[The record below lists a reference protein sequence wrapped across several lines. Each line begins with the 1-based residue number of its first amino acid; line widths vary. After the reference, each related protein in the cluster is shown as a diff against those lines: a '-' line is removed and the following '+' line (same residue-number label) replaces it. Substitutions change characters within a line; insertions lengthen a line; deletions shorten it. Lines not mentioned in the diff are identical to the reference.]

1 MRTPASFSFVLAA
14 SLTCTLATSA
24 AHAQQLVT
32 RSPTATTGWRT
43 TTLAEGIAHPWAMA
57 WLPSGEILITSREGT
72 LHKFANGRLS
82 RVPTGPLPDLLV
94 AGQGGLLDISIRPGV
109 APNADKP
116 RIYMTMAA
124 GSSNANRTTLV
135 RGTYDGERLE
145 KIEALFRV
153 RHDKSG
159 GEHFGSRLVWLPDG
173 TLLMSIGDG
182 GNPPRTVSG
191 MLAREQAQSLGRH
204 HGKIIRLDANGA
216 APADNPF
223 VGNATALPEIW
234 SYGHRNIQGMV
245 RDPETGRIWA
255 TEHGPRGGDE
265 LNVVKRGLNYG
276 WPLASYGHDYMTN
289 EPIGQL
295 HINGATDA
303 LVVWKPST
311 APSGLAV
318 YRGDRF
324 PAWRGDLFSGNLVS
338 KDIHRIRLGADS
350 AVLGLERI
358 PIGARVRDVRLGPDG
373 YLYVLTD
380 ERNGRLIRIE
390 PSQG

>member
-1 MRTPASFSFVLAA
+1 MRTAATLSFVLAA
-14 SLTCTLATSA
+14 SLTCTIATSA
-24 AHAQQLVT
+24 ALAQQLVA
-32 RSPTATTGWRT
+32 RAPTAATGWRT
-43 TTLAEGIAHPWAMA
+43 TTLAEGIAHPWALD
-57 WLPSGEILITSREGT
+57 WLPSGEILITSRQGT
-72 LHKFANGRLS
+72 LHKLANGRLT
-82 RVPTGPLPDLLV
+82 RVPTDPLPDLLV

-109 APNADKP
+109 GADAGKP

-124 GSSNANRTTLV
+124 GSSSANRTTLV
-135 RGTYDGERLE
+135 RGVYDGERI
-145 KIEALFRV
+145 KSIETLFRV

-182 GNPPRTVSG
+182 GNPPRTVAG
-191 MLAREQAQSLGRH
+191 MLAREQAQSLTRH
-204 HGKIIRLDANGA
+204 HGKVVRLDANGA

-223 VGNATALPEIW
+223 VGNASALPEIW

-265 LNVVKRGLNYG
+265 LNVVKRGVNYG
-276 WPLASYGHDYMTN
+276 WPLATYGHDYMTN

-295 HINGATDA
+295 HIDGATDS

-318 YRGDRF
+318 YRGNRF

-338 KDIHRIRLGADS
+338 KDIHRIRLGENG

-380 ERNGRLIRIE
+380 ESNGRLIRIE
-390 PSQG
+390 PS